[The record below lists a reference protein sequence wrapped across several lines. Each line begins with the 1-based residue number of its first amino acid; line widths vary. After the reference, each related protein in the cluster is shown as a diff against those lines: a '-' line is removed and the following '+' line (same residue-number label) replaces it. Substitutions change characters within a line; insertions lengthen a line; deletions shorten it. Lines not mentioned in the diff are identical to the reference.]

1 MSSENQDGKVLLQKR
16 LIRFLEDESKM
27 STLSNLLDI
36 VENSAF
42 DSVSSNIANFYSSY
56 DDLTSKK
63 QKIDGI
69 LDDVKDSQVQIN
81 NAYNEIY
88 DIHDDNIELK
98 DSSSIL
104 NNFRQANDD
113 LTSKKQKIDGILDD
127 VKDSQ
132 VQINNA
138 YNEIYDINDSN
149 IEPKDSSSI
158 LNNLRQASN
167 DADEIRKTYINFYG
181 QKDSEGNQIQG
192 IVSKLESACSEI
204 EESEDKINEL
214 KDFYEEVFNGITD
227 DSDPKNNKKSWVDLL
242 DEKKEYV
249 NNMIEQGE
257 NDFKNL
263 KNKINSLLPGAT
275 SAGLARAYMRQRRIT
290 EKKVEKWNRIFKWAI
305 VTFAAV
311 FSFYFALAIYLNTFS
326 FVDFFKSLPLWVFSG
341 FFIYYST
348 QQISEYKKTADEYRH
363 KEALASSY
371 IGFERLIAESGN
383 MELRDKLL
391 EIATDAI
398 GVNPSDRINSNGQIP
413 SLTFLEKIIDL
424 LPYESLRKLYN
435 KIGNSLNITK
445 D

>member
-1 MSSENQDGKVLLQKR
+1 MGNEKQSNIDVIQKR
-16 LIRFLEDESKM
+16 LISVFKDETKISA
-27 STLSNLLDI
+27 LSGLLDMI
-36 VENSAF
+36 ENNSFATA
-42 DSVSSNIANFYSSY
+42 VSNIENFYTNY
-56 DDLTSKK
+56 GDFATK
-63 QKIDGI
+63 QEEIDEI
-69 LDDVKDSQVQIN
+69 LDDVKDSQEKIN
-81 NAYNEIY
+81 NAYSEIY
-88 DIHDDNIELK
+88 DIDDR
-98 DSSSIL
+98 SIAL
-104 NNFRQANDD
+104 
-113 LTSKKQKIDGILDD
+113 
-127 VKDSQ
+127 
-132 VQINNA
+132 
-138 YNEIYDINDSN
+138 
-149 IEPKDSSSI
+149 KDSSSI
-158 LNNLRQASN
+158 LNNLRQANN
-167 DADEIRKTYINFYG
+167 DAVKIRKTYINFYG
-181 QKDSEGNQIQG
+181 QKDSEGNQTQG

-214 KDFYEEVFNGITD
+214 KDFYDEVFNGITD
-227 DSDPKNNKKSWVDLL
+227 DNDPKNNKKPWVDFL

-290 EKKVEKWNRIFKWAI
+290 EKKVEKWNRIFNWAI
-305 VTFAAV
+305 VTFAVA
-311 FSFYFALAIYLNTFS
+311 FLFYFILAIYLNTFG

-371 IGFERLIAESGN
+371 IGFERLILESGN
-383 MELRDKLL
+383 IELRDKLL

-398 GVNPSDRINSNGQIP
+398 GVNPSDRINSSGQIP

-424 LPYESLRKLYN
+424 LPSESLRKLYD

-445 D
+445 N

>member
-1 MSSENQDGKVLLQKR
+1 MDNEKQSNIDVVQKR
-16 LIRFLEDESKM
+16 LISVFKDETKISA
-27 STLSNLLDI
+27 LSRLLDMI
-36 VENSAF
+36 ENNSFATAI
-42 DSVSSNIANFYSSY
+42 SNIENFYTNY
-56 DDLTSKK
+56 GDFATKK
-63 QKIDGI
+63 EEIDKI
-69 LDDVKDSQVQIN
+69 LNDVKASKEKIN
-81 NAYNEIY
+81 DAY
-88 DIHDDNIELK
+88 K
-98 DSSSIL
+98 
-104 NNFRQANDD
+104 
-113 LTSKKQKIDGILDD
+113 
-127 VKDSQ
+127 
-132 VQINNA
+132 
-138 YNEIYDINDSN
+138 EIYDINDDKT
-149 IEPKDSSSI
+149 ELKDSSNI
-158 LNNLRQASN
+158 LNNLRQANN
-167 DADEIRKTYINFYG
+167 DAVEIRKTYINFYG

-214 KDFYEEVFNGITD
+214 KDFYGEVFNGITD

-290 EKKVEKWNRIFKWAI
+290 EKKVEKWNRIFYLAI

-311 FSFYFALAIYLNTFS
+311 FLFYFALAIYLNTFS

-371 IGFERLIAESGN
+371 IGFERLIVESGN
-383 MELRDKLL
+383 TELRDKLL

-398 GVNPSDRINSNGQIP
+398 GVNPSDRINSSGQIP

-424 LPYESLRKLYN
+424 LPLEILKKLHD
-435 KIGNSLNITK
+435 KIGNILNITK
-445 D
+445 N

>member
-1 MSSENQDGKVLLQKR
+1 M
-16 LIRFLEDESKM
+16 
-27 STLSNLLDI
+27 
-36 VENSAF
+36 
-42 DSVSSNIANFYSSY
+42 
-56 DDLTSKK
+56 
-63 QKIDGI
+63 
-69 LDDVKDSQVQIN
+69 DDVKDSQVKIN

-104 NNFRQANDD
+104 NNLKQANDNA
-113 LTSKKQKIDGILDD
+113 SKI
-127 VKDSQ
+127 
-132 VQINNA
+132 
-138 YNEIYDINDSN
+138 
-149 IEPKDSSSI
+149 IE
-158 LNNLRQASN
+158 
-167 DADEIRKTYINFYG
+167 TYIKFYG
-181 QKDSEGNQIQG
+181 QEDVNGVPTQG
-192 IVSKLESACSEI
+192 FISKLKSACEEI

-305 VTFAAV
+305 VTFATV

-398 GVNPSDRINSNGQIP
+398 GVNPSDKINSNGQIP

-424 LPYESLRKLYN
+424 LPYESLRKLYD

-445 D
+445 N

>member
-1 MSSENQDGKVLLQKR
+1 MSSENQDSKVLLEKR
-16 LIRFLEDESKM
+16 LIRFLEDESRI
-27 STLSNLLDI
+27 STLSKLLDI
-36 VENSAF
+36 VENGTF
-42 DSVSSNIANFYSSY
+42 DSASSNIENFYSSY
-56 DDLTSKK
+56 NDLTSKK
-63 QKIDGI
+63 QEIDEI
-69 LDDVKDSQVQIN
+69 LDDVKKSQEQIDDV
-81 NAYNEIY
+81 YNKIY
-88 DIHDDNIELK
+88 DIDDDNIELK

-104 NNFRQANDD
+104 NNLRQAGNDFA
-113 LTSKKQKIDGILDD
+113 TKKQEIDEILDD
-127 VKDSQ
+127 VKKSQ
-132 VQINNA
+132 EQIDDV
-138 YNEIYDINDSN
+138 YNKIYDIDDDN
-149 IEPKDSSSI
+149 IELKDSSSI

-167 DADEIRKTYINFYG
+167 DADKIRKTYINFYG
-181 QKDSEGNQIQG
+181 QKDSEGNQTQG

-227 DSDPKNNKKSWVDLL
+227 DSDPKNNKKSWVGLL

-305 VTFAAV
+305 VIFAVAFLCYFISAICLETFG
-311 FSFYFALAIYLNTFS
+311 
-326 FVDFFKSLPLWVFSG
+326 FVDFLKSLPLWVFSG

-371 IGFERLIAESGN
+371 IGFERLIVESGN

-398 GVNPSDRINSNGQIP
+398 GVNPSDKINSNGQIP

-424 LPYESLRKLYN
+424 LPYESLRKLYD

-445 D
+445 N

>member
-1 MSSENQDGKVLLQKR
+1 MSSENQDSKVLLQER
-16 LIRFLEDESKM
+16 LIRFLEDESRM
-27 STLSNLLDI
+27 STLSKLLDI
-36 VENSAF
+36 VENGTF
-42 DSVSSNIANFYSSY
+42 DSASSNIENFYSSY
-56 DDLTSKK
+56 NDLTSKK
-63 QKIDGI
+63 QEIDEI
-69 LDDVKDSQVQIN
+69 LDNAKDSQEQIN
-81 NAYNEIY
+81 NAYSEIY
-88 DIHDDNIELK
+88 DIDDSNIELK

-104 NNFRQANDD
+104 NNLRQAN
-113 LTSKKQKIDGILDD
+113 
-127 VKDSQ
+127 
-132 VQINNA
+132 
-138 YNEIYDINDSN
+138 
-149 IEPKDSSSI
+149 
-158 LNNLRQASN
+158 N
-167 DADEIRKTYINFYG
+167 DAEKIRKTYINFYG

-204 EESEDKINEL
+204 EESEDKINKL

-227 DSDPKNNKKSWVDLL
+227 DSDPKNNKKSWVGFL

-249 NNMIEQGE
+249 NNMIKQGE

-290 EKKVEKWNRIFKWAI
+290 EKKVEKWNCIFNWAI

-383 MELRDKLL
+383 IELRDKLL

-424 LPYESLRKLYN
+424 LPFEILKKLHD
-435 KIGNSLNITK
+435 KISNILNIAK
-445 D
+445 NQ

>member
-1 MSSENQDGKVLLQKR
+1 LGGENMSSENQDGKVLLQKR

-104 NNFRQANDD
+104 NN
-113 LTSKKQKIDGILDD
+113 
-127 VKDSQ
+127 
-132 VQINNA
+132 
-138 YNEIYDINDSN
+138 
-149 IEPKDSSSI
+149 
-158 LNNLRQASN
+158 LRQASN

-181 QKDSEGNQIQG
+181 QKDSEGNQTQG

>member
-1 MSSENQDGKVLLQKR
+1 MDNEKQSNIDVVQKR
-16 LIRFLEDESKM
+16 LISVFKDETKISA
-27 STLSNLLDI
+27 LSRLLDMI
-36 VENSAF
+36 ENNSFATAI
-42 DSVSSNIANFYSSY
+42 SNIENFYTNY
-56 DDLTSKK
+56 GDFATKK
-63 QKIDGI
+63 EEIDKI
-69 LDDVKDSQVQIN
+69 LNDVKASKEKIN
-81 NAYNEIY
+81 DAY
-88 DIHDDNIELK
+88 K
-98 DSSSIL
+98 
-104 NNFRQANDD
+104 
-113 LTSKKQKIDGILDD
+113 
-127 VKDSQ
+127 
-132 VQINNA
+132 
-138 YNEIYDINDSN
+138 EIYDINDDKT
-149 IEPKDSSSI
+149 ELKDSSNI
-158 LNNLRQASN
+158 LNNLRQANN
-167 DADEIRKTYINFYG
+167 DAVEIRKTYINFYG

-214 KDFYEEVFNGITD
+214 KDFYGEVFNGITD
-227 DSDPKNNKKSWVDLL
+227 DGDPKNNKKSWVDLL

-290 EKKVEKWNRIFKWAI
+290 EKKVEKWNRIFYLAI

-311 FSFYFALAIYLNTFS
+311 FLFYFALAIYLNTFS

-371 IGFERLIAESGN
+371 IGFERLIVESGN
-383 MELRDKLL
+383 TELRDKLL

-398 GVNPSDRINSNGQIP
+398 GVNPSDRINSSGQIP

-424 LPYESLRKLYN
+424 LPLEILKKLHD
-435 KIGNSLNITK
+435 KIGNILNITK
-445 D
+445 N

>member
-56 DDLTSKK
+56 NDLTSKK

-69 LDDVKDSQVQIN
+69 LDDVKDSQVKIN

-104 NNFRQANDD
+104 NNLKQANDNA
-113 LTSKKQKIDGILDD
+113 SKI
-127 VKDSQ
+127 
-132 VQINNA
+132 
-138 YNEIYDINDSN
+138 
-149 IEPKDSSSI
+149 IE
-158 LNNLRQASN
+158 
-167 DADEIRKTYINFYG
+167 TYIKFYG
-181 QKDSEGNQIQG
+181 QEDVNGVPTQG
-192 IVSKLESACSEI
+192 FISKLKSACEEI

-305 VTFAAV
+305 VTFATV

-398 GVNPSDRINSNGQIP
+398 GVNPSDKINSNGQIP

-424 LPYESLRKLYN
+424 LPYESLRKLYD

-445 D
+445 N

>member
-1 MSSENQDGKVLLQKR
+1 MSNEKQSNIDVIQKR
-16 LIRFLEDESKM
+16 LISVFKDETKISA
-27 STLSNLLDI
+27 LSGLLNMI
-36 VENSAF
+36 ENNSFATA
-42 DSVSSNIANFYSSY
+42 VSSIENFYTNY
-56 DDLTSKK
+56 DDFTTKK
-63 QKIDGI
+63 EEIDKI
-69 LDDVKDSQVQIN
+69 LDDVKASQEGIN
-81 NAYNEIY
+81 DAYSEIY
-88 DIHDDNIELK
+88 DIE
-98 DSSSIL
+98 
-104 NNFRQANDD
+104 
-113 LTSKKQKIDGILDD
+113 
-127 VKDSQ
+127 
-132 VQINNA
+132 
-138 YNEIYDINDSN
+138 DSN

-158 LNNLRQASN
+158 LNNLRQANN
-167 DADEIRKTYINFYG
+167 DALKIRRTYINFYG
-181 QKDSEGNQIQG
+181 QKDSEGNQTQG

-227 DSDPKNNKKSWVDLL
+227 DNDPKNNKKSWVDFL

-249 NNMIEQGE
+249 NNMIKQGE

-290 EKKVEKWNRIFKWAI
+290 EKKVEKWNRIFKLAI
-305 VTFAAV
+305 VTFAVV
-311 FSFYFALAIYLNTFS
+311 FLFYFALAIYLNTFS

-348 QQISEYKKTADEYRH
+348 QQISEYKKIADEYRH

-371 IGFERLIAESGN
+371 IGFERLIVESGN

-398 GVNPSDRINSNGQIP
+398 GVNPSDRINSSGQIP

-424 LPYESLRKLYN
+424 LPSEMLKKLHD
-435 KIGNSLNITK
+435 KIGNILNTTK
-445 D
+445 N

>member
-1 MSSENQDGKVLLQKR
+1 MSNEKQSNIDVIQKR
-16 LIRFLEDESKM
+16 LISVFKDETKISA
-27 STLSNLLDI
+27 LSGLLDMI
-36 VENSAF
+36 ENNSFATA
-42 DSVSSNIANFYSSY
+42 VSNIENFYTNY
-56 DDLTSKK
+56 GDFATKK
-63 QKIDGI
+63 EEIDEI
-69 LDDVKDSQVQIN
+69 LDDVKDSQEKIN
-81 NAYNEIY
+81 NAYSEIY
-88 DIHDDNIELK
+88 DIDDK
-98 DSSSIL
+98 SIAL
-104 NNFRQANDD
+104 
-113 LTSKKQKIDGILDD
+113 
-127 VKDSQ
+127 
-132 VQINNA
+132 
-138 YNEIYDINDSN
+138 
-149 IEPKDSSSI
+149 KDSSSI
-158 LNNLRQASN
+158 LNNLRQANN
-167 DADEIRKTYINFYG
+167 DAVKIRKTYINFYG

-249 NNMIEQGE
+249 NNMIEQRE

-290 EKKVEKWNRIFKWAI
+290 EKKVEKWNRIFNWAI
-305 VTFAAV
+305 VTFTAV

-371 IGFERLIAESGN
+371 IGFERLILESGN
-383 MELRDKLL
+383 IELRNKLL

-398 GVNPSDRINSNGQIP
+398 GVNPSDRINSSGQIP

-424 LPYESLRKLYN
+424 LPFEILKKVHD
-435 KIGNSLNITK
+435 KIGNILNTTK
-445 D
+445 N

>member
-1 MSSENQDGKVLLQKR
+1 MDNEKQSNIDVVQKR
-16 LIRFLEDESKM
+16 LISVFKDETKISA
-27 STLSNLLDI
+27 LSRLLDMI
-36 VENSAF
+36 ENNSFATAI
-42 DSVSSNIANFYSSY
+42 SNIENFYTNY
-56 DDLTSKK
+56 GDFATKK
-63 QKIDGI
+63 EEIDKI
-69 LDDVKDSQVQIN
+69 LNDVKASREKIN
-81 NAYNEIY
+81 DAY
-88 DIHDDNIELK
+88 K
-98 DSSSIL
+98 
-104 NNFRQANDD
+104 
-113 LTSKKQKIDGILDD
+113 
-127 VKDSQ
+127 
-132 VQINNA
+132 
-138 YNEIYDINDSN
+138 EIYDINDDKT
-149 IEPKDSSSI
+149 ELKDSSNI
-158 LNNLRQASN
+158 LNNLRQANN
-167 DADEIRKTYINFYG
+167 DAVEIRKTYINFYG

-214 KDFYEEVFNGITD
+214 KDFYGEVFNGITD

-290 EKKVEKWNRIFKWAI
+290 EKKVEKWNRIFYLAI

-311 FSFYFALAIYLNTFS
+311 FLFYFALAIYLNTFS

-371 IGFERLIAESGN
+371 IGFERLIVESGN
-383 MELRDKLL
+383 TELRDKLL

-398 GVNPSDRINSNGQIP
+398 GVNPSDRINSSGQIP

-424 LPYESLRKLYN
+424 LPLEILKKLHD
-435 KIGNSLNITK
+435 KIGNILNITK
-445 D
+445 N

>member
-1 MSSENQDGKVLLQKR
+1 MGNEKQSNIEVVQKR
-16 LIRFLEDESKM
+16 LISVFKDETKISA
-27 STLSNLLDI
+27 LFGLLDMI
-36 VENSAF
+36 ENNSFATA
-42 DSVSSNIANFYSSY
+42 VSNIENFYTNY
-56 DDLTSKK
+56 GDFATKK
-63 QKIDGI
+63 EEIDEI
-69 LDDVKDSQVQIN
+69 LDDVKDSQKQIN
-81 NAYNEIY
+81 NVYNEIY
-88 DIHDDNIELK
+88 DIEDSNIELK

-104 NNFRQANDD
+104 NNLRQAN
-113 LTSKKQKIDGILDD
+113 
-127 VKDSQ
+127 
-132 VQINNA
+132 
-138 YNEIYDINDSN
+138 
-149 IEPKDSSSI
+149 
-158 LNNLRQASN
+158 N
-167 DADEIRKTYINFYG
+167 DAVKIRKTYINFYG

-290 EKKVEKWNRIFKWAI
+290 EKKVEKWNRIFNGAI
-305 VTFAAV
+305 VIFAAA
-311 FSFYFALAIYLNTFS
+311 FLCYFISAICLKTFG
-326 FVDFFKSLPLWVFSG
+326 FVDFLKSLPLWVFSG

-371 IGFERLIAESGN
+371 IGFERLIVESGN

-424 LPYESLRKLYN
+424 LPYESLRKLYD

-445 D
+445 N

>member
-1 MSSENQDGKVLLQKR
+1 MGNEKQSNIEVVQKR
-16 LIRFLEDESKM
+16 LISVFKDETKISA
-27 STLSNLLDI
+27 LFGLLDMI
-36 VENSAF
+36 ENNSFATA
-42 DSVSSNIANFYSSY
+42 VSNIENFYTNY
-56 DDLTSKK
+56 GDFATKK
-63 QKIDGI
+63 EEIDEI
-69 LDDVKDSQVQIN
+69 LDDVKDSQKQIN
-81 NAYNEIY
+81 NVYNEIY
-88 DIHDDNIELK
+88 DIEDSNIELK

-104 NNFRQANDD
+104 NNLRQAN
-113 LTSKKQKIDGILDD
+113 
-127 VKDSQ
+127 
-132 VQINNA
+132 
-138 YNEIYDINDSN
+138 
-149 IEPKDSSSI
+149 
-158 LNNLRQASN
+158 N
-167 DADEIRKTYINFYG
+167 DAVKIRKTYINFYG

-305 VTFAAV
+305 VIFAAA
-311 FSFYFALAIYLNTFS
+311 FLCYFISAICLKTFG
-326 FVDFFKSLPLWVFSG
+326 FVDFLKSLPLWVFSG

-371 IGFERLIAESGN
+371 IGFERLIVENGN

-398 GVNPSDRINSNGQIP
+398 GVNPSDKINSNGQIP

-424 LPYESLRKLYN
+424 LPYESLRKLYD